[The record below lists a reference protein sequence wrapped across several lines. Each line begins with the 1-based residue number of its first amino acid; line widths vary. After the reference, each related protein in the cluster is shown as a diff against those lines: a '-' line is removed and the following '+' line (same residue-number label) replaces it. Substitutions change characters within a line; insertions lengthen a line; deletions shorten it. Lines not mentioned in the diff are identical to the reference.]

1 MINSQDATYKANYMH
16 ANDMLADTD
25 ITLESASK
33 QKIIQVYRL
42 NKKPESITD
51 FQDNL
56 LASIDLKKTDDS
68 DRLSFVPF
76 NNKIR
81 TNQKYYY
88 LFRVL
93 NSHGEYGHL
102 TEIYEAELVNDGGFK
117 FALFDTIFE
126 TSLGQSTHTE
136 PAVSFKKLFQLQP
149 NISQLTF
156 DTTDID
162 FDSPAQNQLG
172 NLIVGKA
179 DDLLW
184 GKKFKVR
191 LTSKKTGKK
200 IDLNITYKLNGE

>member
-1 MINSQDATYKANYMH
+1 M
-16 ANDMLADTD
+16 
-25 ITLESASK
+25 
-33 QKIIQVYRL
+33 
-42 NKKPESITD
+42 
-51 FQDNL
+51 
-56 LASIDLKKTDDS
+56 
-68 DRLSFVPF
+68 
-76 NNKIR
+76 
-81 TNQKYYY
+81 
-88 LFRVL
+88 
-93 NSHGEYGHL
+93 
-102 TEIYEAELVNDGGFK
+102 
-117 FALFDTIFE
+117 
-126 TSLGQSTHTE
+126 
-136 PAVSFKKLFQLQP
+136 AVSSLPCLIQSSRLHWGNLPIQSRRFPLKKLFQLQP